1 MDTTLPGFL
10 AYGVGDKTKAIAEFL
25 GLWSHVFSQDHGWQ
39 FSCLG
44 VNLPSQSG
52 SPWFWTALCFM
63 ITYLDPKVSTKA
75 LLSRNGCQITVVGWE
90 LEEEYEQGMSY
101 LAILLMSLLNP

>member
-1 MDTTLPGFL
+1 
-10 AYGVGDKTKAIAEFL
+10 
-25 GLWSHVFSQDHGWQ
+25 
-39 FSCLG
+39 
-44 VNLPSQSG
+44 
-52 SPWFWTALCFM
+52 M

-90 LEEEYEQGMSY
+90 PEEGYEQGMSY